1 MFEYLSS
8 LILDLFLF
16 LPSLL
21 QCLFLDPS
29 PHIYR
34 HMFSGFLN
42 RIVQI
47 ILVKYRLLSYLFS
60 YRNLLLPVV
69 PIALKLFNL
78 FDPILVI
85 LI

>member
-1 MFEYLSS
+1 
-8 LILDLFLF
+8 
-16 LPSLL
+16 
-21 QCLFLDPS
+21 
-29 PHIYR
+29 
-34 HMFSGFLN
+34 MFSGFLN